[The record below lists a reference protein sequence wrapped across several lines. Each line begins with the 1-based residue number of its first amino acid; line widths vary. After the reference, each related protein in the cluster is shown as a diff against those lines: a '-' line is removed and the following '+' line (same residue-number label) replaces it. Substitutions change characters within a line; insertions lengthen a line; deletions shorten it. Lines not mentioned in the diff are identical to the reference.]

1 MSTCTVYGA
10 HYEQADEEL
19 SGRRGGGGRR
29 DSDGSGD
36 DEDEQEP
43 TLREGAVRRRVMA
56 TCTTSKRTTAAKR
69 AFSRWVAKERKKA
82 RRELDARGAAFRSAC
97 WFLSMSFGAP
107 TCTVPTGVTA
117 SHSRKRQAQDADAPA
132 PAAKRHAPD
141 GCDATARA
149 MALRAQL
156 TARRQAAS
164 RLAHHTSTRYVRHP
178 RRSDASVRGMSGA

>member
-1 MSTCTVYGA
+1 MIGA
-10 HYEQADEEL
+10 RA
-19 SGRRGGGGRR
+19 SGRGECSAGGGEGRERR

-36 DEDEQEP
+36 DEVEDEQEP
-43 TLREGAVRRRVMA
+43 TPREGAVRRRVMA

-69 AFSRWVAKERKKA
+69 AFSRWVTKERKKA
-82 RRELDARGAAFRSAC
+82 RREQDARGAAFRSTC
-97 WFLSMSFGAP
+97 WFLSMSFG
-107 TCTVPTGVTA
+107 VPTGATPLGATA
-117 SHSRKRQAQDADAPA
+117 SHSRKRQAQDADASA
-132 PAAKRHAPD
+132 PAAKRQAPD

-164 RLAHHTSTRYVRHP
+164 RLAHHTSTRYARHP